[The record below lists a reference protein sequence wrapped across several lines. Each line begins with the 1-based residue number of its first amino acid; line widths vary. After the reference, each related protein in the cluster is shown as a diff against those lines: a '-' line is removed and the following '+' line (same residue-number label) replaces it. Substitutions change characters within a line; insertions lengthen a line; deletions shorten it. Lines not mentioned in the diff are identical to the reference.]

1 MAYFTGSRDG
11 AGGSI
16 EPCRPS
22 TLEDVLGV
30 VTRSRALTPR
40 QQQDVASAL
49 RTLARLLN
57 RPLGCFP
64 CDLPSVRRLLEGI
77 APARYGISRRRWA
90 NIRSLVFKA
99 IALAGVPRLP
109 GRSAEP
115 LSPEWLR
122 LLAPLPYR
130 PLQVALLP
138 FARSCSRLK
147 IGPDL
152 VDQATFERFARDL
165 EDFSGRSR
173 PREAYLDA
181 CRAWN
186 RAVERYR
193 HWPAFRVRVA
203 DRRNRYAL
211 DWAAFPA
218 SLKADIDAM
227 ARAAI
232 SPDPISATSRRP
244 IRPVSAE
251 TRVGMLRAF
260 ASALVHQG
268 RDPRSLRGIREL
280 VELDAA
286 RLGLAFV
293 YNRAGKTTTPHLHQ
307 LAKLLCTVAR
317 HWVGVPEAHLQELQ
331 SLRKR
336 LDPGRHGMTDKNRT
350 TLRCFE
356 DERLVDRF
364 LSLPARVWRRH
375 RHEPDLKMAEA
386 VALQIAFAI
395 ELLTMAPVRCRN
407 LASIRLDQNIID
419 NGAGRQ
425 RRVHLFFPREDVKN
439 EAELEFELPASTI
452 ALLDEYLTRVRPVLL
467 RVRSPYLFPGAGSR
481 HKMGALLSKQIAD
494 LVEAEVGVRLTAH
507 QFRHLAG
514 FLYLKAH
521 PGGHEVVRSLLG
533 HKSIETTIRFYAGM
547 EAAAAI
553 RHYDRHIARRRAEL
567 VRGTKLPKAEGAR
580 HG

>member
-1 MAYFTGSRDG
+1 M
-11 AGGSI
+11 I
-16 EPCRPS
+16 EQCRS
-22 TLEDVLGV
+22 TTLEDVLGV
-30 VTRSRALTPR
+30 VTRSQALTPR
-40 QQQDVASAL
+40 QQQDMASAL

-57 RPLGCFP
+57 RPLSCFP
-64 CDLPSVRRLLEGI
+64 CDLPSVRRLLERI
-77 APARYGISRRRWA
+77 APARYRISRRRWA

-109 GRSAEP
+109 GRSSEP
-115 LSPEWLR
+115 PSPGWLD
-122 LLAPLPYR
+122 LFAPLPYR
-130 PLQVALLP
+130 PFQVALLP
-138 FARSCSRLK
+138 FAKSCSRRN

-165 EDFSGRSR
+165 EDLSGRSR

-186 RAVERYR
+186 RAGERYR

-203 DRRNRYAL
+203 YRRRQYAL

-218 SLKADIDAM
+218 SLKGDIDAM

-244 IRPVSAE
+244 IRLVSAE
-251 TRVGMLRAF
+251 NRVRLLRAF
-260 ASALVHQG
+260 ASAIVHKG
-268 RDPRSLRGIREL
+268 RDPRSLRSIGNL
-280 VELDAA
+280 VELDGA
-286 RLGLAFV
+286 RQGLTFL
-293 YNRAGKTTTPHLHQ
+293 YERAGKKTTTHLHQ
-307 LAKLLCTVAR
+307 MANLLCTVAR

-331 SLRKR
+331 ILRKR
-336 LDPGRHGMTDKNRT
+336 LDPGRHGMTEKNRT

-356 DERLVDRF
+356 DESLVDRF
-364 LSLPARVWRRH
+364 LSLPARLWRRH
-375 RHEPDLKMAEA
+375 RHEPDLKIAEA
-386 VALQIAFAI
+386 VELQIAFAI
-395 ELLTMAPVRCRN
+395 ELLTMAPMRCRN

-419 NGAGRQ
+419 NGVGRQ
-425 RRVHLFFPREDVKN
+425 RRVHLFFSPEEVKN
-439 EAELEFELPASTI
+439 EAELEFELPGSTI
-452 ALLDEYLTRVRPVLL
+452 ALLDAYLTRVRPMLE
-467 RVRSPYLFPGAGSR
+467 RVPSPYLFPGAGSR
-481 HKMGALLSKQIAD
+481 HKVGSLLSEQIAD

-521 PGGHEVVRSLLG
+521 PGGHEVVRRLLG

-553 RHYDRHIARRRAEL
+553 RHYDRHIASRRAEM
-567 VRGTKLPKAEGAR
+567 VRGTNWPKTEGAR